1 MYEQIKTE
9 IQKSYTSFLNK
20 AGFKARFPQKLM
32 MAKIANALA
41 DVEEDAEFNL
51 LDKNPLALIEAG
63 TGVGK
68 TLAYLLTGINFA
80 LAKQKKLVVA
90 TATVALQE
98 QIVFRDLP
106 NILEKTDLDIKFALA
121 KGRARYVCLAKLSSM
136 TTQRENYLST
146 DLMPA
151 PSDGEEAVLEKLLT
165 LFSSGEWDGDRDSLD
180 FSPAGV
186 WQKLTADNR
195 SCTKKRCPFF
205 LKSCPYYRARE
216 EIEKA
221 TVIIA
226 NQNLL
231 LTDLSLGGGVLLP
244 PPKQSI
250 FVIDEAHNLPQ
261 KALSAFTATYRIK
274 VGLNIHKSLHQELPK
289 LSKAISKENHIVKN
303 IIPLINKVGES
314 VSHLEFLLQSVEN
327 MGFEN
332 AKSNFVRM
340 FREDFSKSF
349 LNLCS
354 QIKGLFFDLK
364 QRSERL
370 LDDIKELPD
379 ETYNLQAWFT
389 TLEVFIGNLERGLSL
404 FDYFTNFEEEQE
416 LPIARWI
423 DLHQEKELDFELSAS
438 PVLASEALRKYFWS
452 EAYAAILTS
461 ATLSAPSLRNARSF
475 EHFLE
480 SSGLPEWTKTYS
492 LPSPFDY
499 QNNSVLFIPKIALV
513 PTLKNNAEVDLMT
526 LDYLQNILQKE
537 VVSALVL
544 FNSRLQMQRVL
555 AILPQDLAD
564 LVLTQDD
571 SSKQDILQKHKQ
583 KIDLGERSI
592 LFGLASFAEGIDLP
606 GDYLQEV
613 AIIRLPF
620 SHPEDPIKQSL
631 KDWFE
636 KQGRNFFFEEV
647 LPETGLKLIQACGRL
662 IRSETDKGRI
672 VILDRRLVST
682 NYGNTLRASLPPFK
696 FIAENPLPPKTP

>member
-1 MYEQIKTE
+1 MYEDIKAE

-20 AGFKARFPQKLM
+20 TGFKARLAQKQM
-32 MAKIANALA
+32 IAHIAKSLA
-41 DVEEDAEFNL
+41 SVEENEEFEL
-51 LDKNPLALIEAG
+51 SGKNALALIEAG

-68 TLAYLLTGINFA
+68 TLAYLLAGISFA
-80 LAKQKKLVVA
+80 KYKQKKLVVA

-106 NILEKTDLDIKFALA
+106 NILENTDLEIKFALA
-121 KGRARYVCLAKLSSM
+121 KGRARFVCLAKLSSM
-136 TTQRENYLST
+136 TTQRDSYLST
-146 DLMPA
+146 DLMPN
-151 PSDGEEAVLEKLLT
+151 PTSSEETVLEKLLE
-165 LFSSGEWDGDRDSLD
+165 LFSSGQWNGDRDNLG
-180 FSPAGV
+180 FSPGSV

-205 LKSCPYYRARE
+205 LKSCPYYRSRE

-231 LTDLSLGGGVLLP
+231 LSDLALGGGFLLP
-244 PPKQSI
+244 APKESI
-250 FVIDEAHNLPQ
+250 FIIDEAHNLPQ
-261 KALSAFTATYRIK
+261 KALSSFTASYRLK
-274 VGLNIHKSLHQELPK
+274 TSLGLFKSLEQELPK
-289 LSKAISKENHIVKN
+289 LSKAISAEKHIVKN
-303 IIPLINKVGES
+303 IIPLTRQ
-314 VSHLEFLLQSVEN
+314 VSQALGNLEFLLKSVEN

-332 AKSNFVRM
+332 LNSNFVRL
-340 FREDFSKSF
+340 FREDFNASF
-349 LNLCS
+349 LNSCI
-354 QIKGLFFDLK
+354 QIQTTFFDLK
-364 QRSERL
+364 QRSERIL
-370 LDDIKELPD
+370 EYIKELSE

-389 TLEVFIGNLERGLSL
+389 TLEIFIGNLERGLAL
-404 FDYFTNFEEEQE
+404 FSYYTEFETDES

-423 DLHQEKELDFELSAS
+423 DIHKEKELDFELSAS
-438 PVLASEALRKYFWS
+438 PVLAKDALQKYLWNQ
-452 EAYAAILTS
+452 AYAAILTS
-461 ATLSAPSLRNARSF
+461 ATLSAPSIKNGKTF

-480 SSGLPEWTKTYS
+480 NSGLPNWTKAYS
-492 LPSPFDY
+492 LASPFDY
-499 QNNSVLFIPKIALV
+499 KNNSLLFVPKIALI
-513 PTLKNNAEVDLMT
+513 PTYENKSQLDLMT
-526 LDYLQNILQKE
+526 LDYLENVLQKE
-537 VVSALVL
+537 VLSTLVL
-544 FNSRLQMQRVL
+544 FNSRAQMQRVVE
-555 AILPQDLAD
+555 ILPKELAD

-571 SSKQDILQKHKQ
+571 FSKQDILEQHKE

-620 SHPEDPIKQSL
+620 SHPEDPIKQTL

-662 IRSETDKGRI
+662 IRSENDKGRI
-672 VILDRRLVST
+672 VILDRRLVSAR
-682 NYGNTLRASLPPFK
+682 YGNNLRASLPPFSFK
-696 FIAENPLPPKTP
+696 AEAL